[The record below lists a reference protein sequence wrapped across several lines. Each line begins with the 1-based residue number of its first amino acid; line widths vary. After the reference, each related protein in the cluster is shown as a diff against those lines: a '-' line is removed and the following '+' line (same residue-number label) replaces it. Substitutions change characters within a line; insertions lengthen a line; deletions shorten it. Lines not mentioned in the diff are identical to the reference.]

1 MKIAYI
7 AHPVSGDVKGNIEK
21 IISICR
27 KINLEEPE
35 TVPFV
40 PYLSD
45 LYALND
51 DISTERDRGIKNGIH
66 LLNSGFID
74 ELRLYGNR
82 ISNGMQ
88 HEIKSAEENRIII
101 KNFLDAIN
109 R

>member
-21 IISICR
+21 IIAICR
-27 KINLEEPE
+27 NINLEEPE
-35 TVPFV
+35 TVLFV

-45 LYALND
+45 MYALND
-51 DISTERDRGIKNGIH
+51 DIPAERERGIRNGIH
-66 LLNSGFID
+66 LLKAGFID

-88 HEIKSAEENRIII
+88 HEIRSAE
-101 KNFLDAIN
+101 
-109 R
+109 